1 MKLMRNTVIAL
12 VSGFPIIS
20 TGALSAQQDWQRA
33 MLHSPSSAQL
43 KMERRGRVFIYDG
56 LDEAEV
62 DRAMD
67 TQFGRVDNMMFI
79 RTKKKTEGGEAPVDE
94 DC

>member
-1 MKLMRNTVIAL
+1 MRKILILLLFTLPAL
-12 VSGFPIIS
+12 AADHP
-20 TGALSAQQDWQRA
+20 GAEEFVQRA
-33 MLHSPSSAQL
+33 VSEH
-43 KMERRGRVFIYDG
+43 G

-67 TQFGRVDNMMFI
+67 SQFGRVDNMMFV
-79 RTKKKTEGGEAPVDE
+79 RTQKKTERGEAPADE

>member
-1 MKLMRNTVIAL
+1 MKIIRNTVIAL
-12 VSGFPIIS
+12 VFGYPFIS

-33 MLHSPSSAQL
+33 MLHSPSAAQL

-67 TQFGRVDNMMFI
+67 SQFGRVDNMMFV
-79 RTKKKTEGGEAPVDE
+79 RTQKKTESGEAPADE